1 MSAIA
6 HWLEQHGISTVVVG
20 LVRLH
25 LEKMQPP
32 RALWVPFEL
41 GRPLGAPGDSAQQR
55 QVLLSALQLIETS
68 TSRVIQ
74 DFEHDDTRARPDPAW
89 QAPAAMA
96 TDKPSS
102 VAEEY
107 TSLQPHYD
115 SFVAAQGRTSVGV
128 AKIPIAQCAELIDHV
143 LTHGTAGTS
152 PRPDISN
159 VLMLRLALDDI
170 KACYHEAA
178 LSRGDS
184 GPSSRQLNDWFWLE
198 TYLGTQLRQV
208 REQLLES
215 EDKKLA
221 GLAARFMIPHRWRLS
236 A

>member
-1 MSAIA
+1 VSAIA

-41 GRPLGAPGDSAQQR
+41 GRPLGAPGNRAQQK
-55 QVLLSALQLIETS
+55 QVLLSALQLIETA
-68 TSRVIQ
+68 TSRIIQ
-74 DFEHDDTRARPDPAW
+74 DYEHDDTRARPDPAW
-89 QAPAAMA
+89 QPPTAA
-96 TDKPSS
+96 DNPSS
-102 VAEEY
+102 VAAEMAG
-107 TSLQPHYD
+107 LQPHYET
-115 SFVAAQGRTSVGV
+115 FVAAQGRTSVGV

-143 LTHGTAGTS
+143 LTNGTAGAS
-152 PRPDISN
+152 PRQGISN

-178 LSRGDS
+178 LSQSDGS
-184 GPSSRQLNDWFWLE
+184 APSSRQLNDWFWLE